1 MAVEL
6 YDEHE
11 QGERVRKW
19 IKEYSATIV
28 MGLILAF
35 AGIFGFRYW
44 QDYRAGQ
51 LALGSEYYQVI
62 QNLAEQ
68 GDAEAV
74 AAEYE
79 SMTAAVGHSAYAGL
93 AGLHVAAAW
102 VDDGRLGKAESIYRE
117 ILDNRKLKALW
128 PVVNLR
134 LARVLEA
141 QGEHEEA
148 LALLDGASP
157 KGYEAAWLEA
167 RGDVLFERGR
177 TDDARVA
184 WEEALA
190 RRSADGQNVGL
201 LEIKLDAA
209 ASGKGSS

>member
-11 QGERVRKW
+11 QSERVRKW
-19 IKEYSATIV
+19 IKEYSATIA

-44 QDYRAGQ
+44 QDHRAEQ

-62 QNLAEQ
+62 QGLAEQ
-68 GDAEAV
+68 GDAEAA

-79 SMTAAVGHSAYAGL
+79 TMSAAVGRSAYTGL
-93 AGLHVAAAW
+93 AGLHVAASW
-102 VDDGRLGKAESIYRE
+102 VDDGRLGKAETIYRD
-117 ILDNRKLKALW
+117 ILDNRKLKELW

-141 QGEHEEA
+141 QGEYDEA
-148 LALLDGASP
+148 LALLDGGAP
-157 KGYEAAWLEA
+157 NGYEAAWLEA
-167 RGDVLFERGR
+167 RGDVFFERGQP
-177 TDDARVA
+177 DDARVA
-184 WEEALA
+184 WEEALT
-190 RRSADGQNVGL
+190 RRNADGQNVGL

-209 ASGKGSS
+209 TSGKGSS